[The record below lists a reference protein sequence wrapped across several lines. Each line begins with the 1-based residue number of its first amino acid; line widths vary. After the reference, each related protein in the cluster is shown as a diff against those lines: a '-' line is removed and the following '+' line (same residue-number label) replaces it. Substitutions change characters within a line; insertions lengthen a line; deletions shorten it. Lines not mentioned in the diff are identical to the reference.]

1 MGLLNV
7 WQGIVIEPEY
17 DSILKIENIKALEA
31 KKGNETT
38 IYSKDL
44 KKISTISDS
53 IVENIKEKFAVIY
66 SDTEMIYLDENG
78 NQISNLNIFDN
89 KLYSIKQNDKWGF
102 QDKSGKIVVECT
114 YDMVTEINEYG
125 FAGIKKDGKWGIV
138 NSDGFVISE
147 PNCSL

>member
-1 MGLLNV
+1 MR
-7 WQGIVIEPEY
+7 
-17 DSILKIENIKALEA
+17 LK
-31 KKGNETT
+31 
-38 IYSKDL
+38 KDL

-53 IVENIKEKFAVIY
+53 SVENIKEKFAVIY

-102 QDKSGKIVVECT
+102 QDKSGKIVVECI
-114 YDMVTEINEYG
+114 YDIVTEFNEYG

-147 PNCSL
+147 PNYEIETYYFPSFIGKTYIELTDSLHCIKLED